1 MYCITHHFQEMRSV
15 PGNPGKKSVC
25 AREREGESEGEGERG
40 GERGREREIA
50 EISDI

>member
-15 PGNPGKKSVC
+15 PGNPGKKVC
-25 AREREGESEGEGERG
+25 VREREGESEGEGERG